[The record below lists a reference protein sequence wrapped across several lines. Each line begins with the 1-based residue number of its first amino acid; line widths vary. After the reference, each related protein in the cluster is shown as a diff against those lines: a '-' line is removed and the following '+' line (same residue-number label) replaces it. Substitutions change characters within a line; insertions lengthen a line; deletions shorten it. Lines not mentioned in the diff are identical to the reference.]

1 MIKTVIGIFWM
12 KNDREKTSMR
22 DRGSVVII
30 ENKQVLLIQR
40 ISEGSIYYVFPG
52 GGIENGETPEAGA
65 KREAL
70 EELGV
75 VVKVNEC
82 ISEVEFNGTQ
92 YFFLAEINSGTLG
105 TGQGEEYTDE
115 NRNRGTYLP
124 MWVDIESLSSM
135 DVRPKEVALK
145 VQTLLN

>member
-1 MIKTVIGIFWM
+1 MINSGYQNFP
-12 KNDREKTSMR
+12 NDERLGESSMR
-22 DRGSVVII
+22 DRSSVVII
-30 ENKQVLLIQR
+30 ENQKVVLIQKIR
-40 ISEGSIYYVFPG
+40 DGSIYYVFPG

-75 VVKVNEC
+75 EVKVKEC

-92 YFFLAEINSGTLG
+92 YFFLSEIISGTLG
-105 TGQGEEYTDE
+105 TGQGEEYTDK

-124 MWVDIESLSSM
+124 MWVDIESLSSI
-135 DVRPKEVALK
+135 DVRPNEVALK
-145 VQTLLN
+145 VQSLLN

>member
-1 MIKTVIGIFWM
+1 MINSGYQNFP
-12 KNDREKTSMR
+12 NDERLGESSMR
-22 DRGSVVII
+22 DRSSVVII
-30 ENKQVLLIQR
+30 ENQKVVLIQR
-40 ISEGSIYYVFPG
+40 IRDGSIYYVFPG

-75 VVKVNEC
+75 EVKVKEC

-92 YFFLAEINSGTLG
+92 YFFLSEIISGTLG
-105 TGQGEEYTDE
+105 TGQGEEYTDK

-124 MWVDIESLSSM
+124 MWVDIESLSSI
-135 DVRPKEVALK
+135 DVRPNEVALK
-145 VQTLLN
+145 VQSLLN